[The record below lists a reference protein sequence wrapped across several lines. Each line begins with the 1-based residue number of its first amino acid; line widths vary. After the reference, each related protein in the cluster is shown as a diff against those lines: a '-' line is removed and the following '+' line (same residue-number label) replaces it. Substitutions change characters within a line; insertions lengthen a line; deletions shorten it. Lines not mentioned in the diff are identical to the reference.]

1 MRHRF
6 ATVGSSPTSQRVIDL
21 LGCFAEVIKA
31 DDARDAARLLDEQG
45 VTAVLVFADLGSNEG
60 MRAAARV
67 LTDTALT
74 AVPVLVVSRPVEL
87 QRRIDALRLGAGAVL
102 DDGAD
107 VEAIE
112 RVIGDG
118 PEDERVEP
126 LLERSQHGALHRTI
140 TLLASFHFTGTVH
153 VTTADDPATLVFEQ
167 GRVVRAEYG
176 VLTAFAVVDAL
187 VGLSSTVLDFSVTT
201 ATDAAHEPAPAP
213 SGLTVLFIDDDPE
226 VRRLYRAFLAR
237 AGFEVIEAEDALSGL
252 EKARALRPDVVVT
265 DLHMPK
271 ADGWRVIAELR
282 NDPATADA
290 RIILHSAY
298 HELLDELTRVGAGA
312 DAYVKKDGKAKKL
325 VEQVQALGQARAQL
339 RAALSGQEPVAS
351 TTDEISLGA
360 LLHDAA
366 MAGVSARIVLDDDD
380 ARVELRLDYGH
391 FAGADG
397 WCGEQHWTGRAALA
411 RALGM
416 HPARISVTRAEAGA
430 AEATPLATLVDDIR
444 ADQVS
449 SEAEE
454 QRQSLAHDSALTF
467 DEARLSVYQR
477 QCAPEVRPLLS
488 ALRAGRTPRSII
500 ATGAF
505 DPVLVDGVVHDIMQR
520 GVARAVN
527 AGYIIDLE

>member
-6 ATVGSSPTSQRVIDL
+6 ATVGTSPSSQRVIDM

-31 DDARDAARLLDEQG
+31 DDAGDAARLLDEQG
-45 VTAVLVFADLGSNEG
+45 VTAVLVFADLGSTEG

-107 VEAIE
+107 VETIE

-140 TLLASFHFTGTVH
+140 TLLAAFEFTGTVN
-153 VTTADDPATLVFEQ
+153 VTTADDPATLVFER

-176 VLTAFAVVDAL
+176 ALSPFAVVDAL
-187 VGLSSTVLDFSVTT
+187 VGLGSTVLDFSVVT
-201 ATDAAHEPAPAP
+201 AAESAEERSTIAA
-213 SGLTVLFIDDDPE
+213 GLTVLFIDDDPE
-226 VRRLYRAFLAR
+226 VRRLYRAFLMR
-237 AGFEVIEAEDALSGL
+237 AGFEVIEAEDAASGL
-252 EKARALRPDVVVT
+252 AKARALRPDVVVT

-271 ADGWRVIAELR
+271 ADGWRVIADLR

-312 DAYVKKDGKAKKL
+312 DAYVKKDGKAKRL

-339 RAALSGQEPVAS
+339 RAALGGQEPVAS

-366 MAGVSARIVLDDDD
+366 RAGLSARIVLDDDD
-380 ARVELRLDYGH
+380 ARAELRLHHGQ
-391 FAGADG
+391 FAGGDA
-397 WCGEQHWTGRAALA
+397 WCGEQHWAGRVALA

-416 HPARISVTRAEAGA
+416 HPARISVARADTGA
-430 AEATPLATLVDDIR
+430 ADAMPLATLVDDIR
-444 ADQVS
+444 AGQVS
-449 SEAEE
+449 TEAGE
-454 QRQSLAHDSALTF
+454 QQDCLAHDSALTF

-488 ALRAGRTPRSII
+488 ALRAGRSPRSII

-520 GVARAVN
+520 GIARA
-527 AGYIIDLE
+527 ADSGYTIDLE

>member
-21 LGCFAEVIKA
+21 LGCVAEVIKA

-45 VTAVLVFADLGSNEG
+45 VTAVLLFADIGSTDG

-67 LTDTALT
+67 LADTALT
-74 AVPVLVVSRPVEL
+74 AVPVLVVSRPVDL
-87 QRRIDALRLGAGAVL
+87 QRRVDALRLGAGAVL

-112 RVIGDG
+112 RVIGEG

-140 TLLASFHFTGTVH
+140 TLLASFEFTGTVN
-153 VTTADDPATLVFEQ
+153 VTTADDPATLTFER

-176 VLTAFAVVDAL
+176 THTAFTAIDAL
-187 VGLSSTVLDFSVTT
+187 VGLSSTVLDFSLTT
-201 ATDAAHEPAPAP
+201 GAESVAEPAAAT

-237 AGFEVIEAEDALSGL
+237 AGFEVIEAEDAATGL
-252 EKARALRPDVVVT
+252 AKARALRPDVVVT

-298 HELLDELTRVGAGA
+298 HELLDELTRIGAGA

-325 VEQVQALGQARAQL
+325 IEQVLALGRARAHL
-339 RAALSGQEPVAS
+339 RAALGGAGPIAS
-351 TTDEISLGA
+351 TTEEISLGA

-366 MAGVSARIVLDDDD
+366 RAGLSARVVLDDDD
-380 ARVELRLDYGH
+380 TRVELRLDHGR
-391 FAGADG
+391 FASADG
-397 WCGEQHWTGRAALA
+397 WSGDQHWTGRAALA

-416 HPARISVTRAEAGA
+416 HPARVSVMHAEGA
-430 AEATPLATLVDDIR
+430 AAPAMPLESLVDEIR
-444 ADQVS
+444 AVQVMN
-449 SEAEE
+449 EADE
-454 QRQSLAHDSALTF
+454 QQQCLAHDSALTF

-477 QCAPEVRPLLS
+477 QCAPEVRPLIS

-520 GVARAVN
+520 GIARAVDS
-527 AGYIIDLE
+527 GYLIDLE